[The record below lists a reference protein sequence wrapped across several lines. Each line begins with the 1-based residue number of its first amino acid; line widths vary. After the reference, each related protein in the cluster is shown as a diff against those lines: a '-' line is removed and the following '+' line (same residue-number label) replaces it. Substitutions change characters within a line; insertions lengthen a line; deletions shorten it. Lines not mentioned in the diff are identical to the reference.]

1 MREDEDLTLCGRRR
15 GSVSQL
21 KGKGEMEKGGCV
33 FLYGED
39 GGGKCLS
46 EMYFSFLVVMVA
58 L

>member
-1 MREDEDLTLCGRRR
+1 MRQDEDLTLCGRRR

-39 GGGKCLS
+39 GGGKL
-46 EMYFSFLVVMVA
+46 A
-58 L
+58 K